1 MKTAIKKETKSG
13 NKDFPIQFGSVVE
26 CDCGARIKLDP
37 RKGIVLERQN
47 IKNKEEDSE
56 QSRTGK

>member
-1 MKTAIKKETKSG
+1 MAIICPKCKHQYDVTL
-13 NKDFPIQFGSVVE
+13 FQFGSVVE
-26 CDCGARIKLDP
+26 CDCGARIKFDP

>member
-1 MKTAIKKETKSG
+1 MAIICPKCKHQYDVTL
-13 NKDFPIQFGSVVE
+13 FQFGNVVE

>member
-1 MKTAIKKETKSG
+1 MAIICPKCKHQYDVTL
-13 NKDFPIQFGSVVE
+13 FQFGNVVE

-37 RKGIVLERQN
+37 TKGIVLERQN

-56 QSRTGK
+56 QNRTGK